1 MFTTR
6 RTLSRRT
13 GTERTR
19 CKIRNEVVRRRILR
33 GYYYDNDNNDY
44 SSEASV
50 LEEEERNQII
60 QNIDEIIAE
69 LRTL

>member
-6 RTLSRRT
+6 RTLSRRC
-13 GTERTR
+13 GTVRTR
-19 CKIRNEVVRRRILR
+19 CNIRNEAARRRMLN
-33 GYYYDNDNNDY
+33 GYYYENDNDSD
-44 SSEASV
+44 ELV